1 MKYIIE
7 SVLNYVK
14 KENTKYAILLN
25 GKWGSGKTYFWENS
39 LKDAIEQTVING
51 KNQKTIYVSL
61 YGISSIDEINKRI
74 VLNNLMEK
82 NEKIQSVVDTK
93 WGGRITELAKMGL
106 GVVKSLDFP
115 ILKQVLESEVNYENL
130 LDFTDTVLC
139 FDDLERANIEIPDIL
154 GYINNFVEHD
164 GAKVIII
171 GYENEL
177 SEKLI
182 SRNLELKM
190 LVSSVLLE
198 KEGSLNQKQA
208 NGEGEVN
215 NIPTSEMLFTKMI
228 SLFDKTNEYKRIKE
242 KLIGKTLTLT
252 PNYSELISDIINQ
265 ISFEPLKSFLNENL
279 EMVIRVFKDSR
290 TENIRILKQG
300 LDDFELIYH
309 KFQDRYSHLGNEVL
323 SSVLIYTLAASF
335 EIKSGTKGNEDL
347 ADVTNDVWL
356 NLSFAKMF
364 NKGEKSYL
372 ESFKEKYYSY
382 LNRGNALF
390 CFKFAE
396 LLVRKGILDLEVFD
410 QEMKAIEAKTGES
423 TPLYLRFIR
432 DGYWKLSDEEFFDA
446 EKQAYEKLVN
456 GEVYF
461 VLYFRA
467 FTLYR
472 HLIEKGLVQKE
483 VKDIKE
489 EFMKGIDLAAEN
501 AEYYTDMST
510 YFISSMIEPEDY
522 DSIEFKE
529 KVIAI
534 NQELGE
540 KQKEQQI
547 QELMTCMTTD
557 FSKFVHDMR
566 EKYFYVPVFINY
578 DVNNLLDGLLSLS
591 NREVVTFT
599 QIFEKRYTYKED
611 IETYKLYLEKD
622 NLYLLK
628 NKINEYING
637 KDMTLKLSLLKDL
650 SQSIEKVILEL
661 AQLEPKEAEGSQ
673 EIKSAEVEIEG

>member
-82 NEKIQSVVDTK
+82 NEKIQSVVDSR

-106 GVVKSLDFP
+106 GVVKNLDFP
-115 ILKQVLESEVNYENL
+115 ILKQVLETEVNYENL

-182 SRNLELKM
+182 NRNLELKM

-208 NGEGEVN
+208 NGKVEGN

-309 KFQDRYSHLGNEVL
+309 KFQDRYSHLGNEIL
-323 SSVLIYTLAASF
+323 SSILIYTLAASF

-347 ADVTNDVWL
+347 AGVTNDAWL

-364 NKGEKSYL
+364 NKGEKSYV
-372 ESFKEKYYSY
+372 ESFKEKYYGY
-382 LNRGNALF
+382 LNRGSALF
-390 CFKFAE
+390 FFKFAE

-410 QEMKAIEAKTGES
+410 QEMKAIEAKTEES

-432 DGYWKLSDEEFFDA
+432 DGYWELSDEEFFDA

-522 DSIEFKE
+522 DAIEFKG

-578 DVNNLLDGLLSLS
+578 DVDNLLDGLLSLS
-591 NREVVTFT
+591 NREVITFT

-611 IETYKLYLEKD
+611 IETYKFYLEKD
-622 NLYLLK
+622 NLSLLK

-661 AQLEPKEAEGSQ
+661 EKPEPKEDEGLQ
-673 EIKSAEVEIEG
+673 ETKNVEVEIEE